1 MRSRS
6 VESLGEPGGDRDQA
20 RRLLGGML
28 DAALHLVESPRGSLM
43 LLDEQKRLLLREAR
57 GLRADWIAA
66 PARDHRDG
74 PAGRALAEDR
84 PLHLLG
90 PRLGQAQV
98 EESLIL
104 PLRTSQGPAGTLNLS
119 REGGTP
125 WSPRLREQAI
135 AFSAS
140 VSQALDVVRQGQDR
154 DRRMAELDRVLAF
167 SRIFGSTRE
176 LSKILELLLSCARE
190 LSGCQASLVTLYTPA
205 GESHEAWA
213 GHCLSETVLRRLVT
227 GLRQRFGHRFFARA
241 RPDVHDR
248 LHDLEEGHPL
258 RLLADEG
265 LASSAVVVPLVFGYR
280 ILGRLY
286 LLDADEGRLHRDTLR
301 LLMLLAQEAT
311 IAIDQG
317 RAIRELQELAF
328 VDPLTRVF
336 NRNYWIQRF
345 EEELVRGERRGQPLS
360 LLMIDIDHFKAY
372 NDTYGHLVGDE
383 VLRMTAQVI
392 KSCLREVDVVGR
404 FGGEEFG
411 VLLPDTDEG
420 GADFVAERIRRS
432 VMELELGHRLAAGDG
447 GGGAPGG
454 GGLTISL
461 GCYTSHGGRRESAAD
476 IIRAADTALLYS
488 KARGRNRVSVYWPD
502 GVRPGSTTP
511 AEPERGDGGNAR
523 LAGTSEFLFRMAD
536 SLTRSRLD
544 PVADNARFGFN
555 ILIAGGQAG
564 DGLMLE
570 RLFTDLGYHTLVRNN
585 GARALAA
592 ARRQP
597 LDLVILDLDLKDLDG
612 LQLLRAMKERDPYL
626 PVIVLAERENLQA
639 AIEGV
644 RQGADD
650 YILKPFGVDEIRA
663 SVDTAFSKRIRI
675 MKERQDGS
683 PRESELDLD
692 MAGISIQARREFA
705 AGARDLRLLEEFN
718 RRSIENLMHGVLL
731 LDSAFRVIH
740 LNRLALEMAGITK
753 PEGMPLPLAQLAP
766 GLADERLLLALEQ
779 VLAGQEQVVLND
791 LWLPGP
797 DGTTRGLHKVV
808 IQRTPLADEEY
819 LLVQFENI
827 LDSRLLQEETRKV
840 RMQVARQIYGRVAQH
855 LQVIAGRGELLQQRD
870 GAHRAELGQMLDS
883 AREIGRILTELGTD
897 MHEPEPGMERPS
909 NGTPG

>member
-6 VESLGEPGGDRDQA
+6 VDSLGEPGDDRDQA

-90 PRLGQAQV
+90 PRLGSAQV

-119 REGGTP
+119 REGGAP

-265 LASSAVVVPLVFGYR
+265 LATRAVVVPLVFGYR

-286 LLDADEGRLHRDTLR
+286 LLDADEDRLHRDTLR

-420 GADFVAERIRRS
+420 GADFVAERIRLMVER
-432 VMELELGHRLAAGDG
+432 LDLGRPSSPL
-447 GGGAPGG
+447 

-461 GCYTSHGGRRESAAD
+461 GIACAAGQRLTVEEL
-476 IIRAADTALLYS
+476 IRQADTALFVS
-488 KARGRNRVSVYWPD
+488 KEQGRNRVSIYTPG
-502 GVRPGSTTP
+502 GVLQAPGLP
-511 AEPERGDGGNAR
+511 AGPPQAEAGED
-523 LAGTSEFLFRMAD
+523 LAAGSEFLFQTAD
-536 SLTRSRLD
+536 RLG
-544 PVADNARFGFN
+544 AAREQRAMGAQLGFQ
-555 ILIAGGQAG
+555 ILVLGGAPHEH
-564 DGLMLE
+564 LPLVH
-570 RLFTDLGYHTLVRNN
+570 LFDSLGYHTMLEQPDTPGGQRLEPL
-585 GARALAA
+585 GQSRPDLAL
-592 ARRQP
+592 
-597 LDLVILDLDLKDLDG
+597 LDLDTPPAGLDG
-612 LQLLRAMKERDPYL
+612 LLQLRELKSRDPLL
-626 PVIVLAERENLQA
+626 PVVVLAAQEALERAVQA
-639 AIEGV
+639 I
-644 RQGADD
+644 RMGADD
-650 YILKPFGVDEIRA
+650 YLLKPFGAKEVRA
-663 SVDTAFSKRIRI
+663 CVEKAFSKRFRLLQG
-675 MKERQDGS
+675 ERGDTRAGT
-683 PRESELDLD
+683 LGADLSRVSD
-692 MAGISIQARREFA
+692 EVRREFVRSA
-705 AGARDLRLLEEFN
+705 HELRIMQEFN
-718 RRSIENLMHGVLL
+718 RRSLEHPTQGALMLDAQRRILQVNRLACEMLGLEEGACVGRSLFHAAPALDTPRLANALTHVEQTGEAMDINDFWLKSPVAETSALHKLRFQPVQVETGESLVLL
-731 LDSAFRVIH
+731 LLENMLDRQLIREEGRRLRMRIAREIH
-740 LNRLALEMAGITK
+740 
-753 PEGMPLPLAQLAP
+753 
-766 GLADERLLLALEQ
+766 
-779 VLAGQEQVVLND
+779 
-791 LWLPGP
+791 
-797 DGTTRGLHKVV
+797 
-808 IQRTPLADEEY
+808 
-819 LLVQFENI
+819 
-827 LDSRLLQEETRKV
+827 
-840 RMQVARQIYGRVAQH
+840 GRIAQH
-855 LQVIAGRGELLQQRD
+855 LQVITGRVEL
-870 GAHRAELGQMLDS
+870 AELGDRLDPPALQQIQLA
-883 AREIGRILTELGTD
+883 ARQVSRILGELGAD
-897 MHEPEPGMERPS
+897 LPPG
-909 NGTPG
+909 PGGGA